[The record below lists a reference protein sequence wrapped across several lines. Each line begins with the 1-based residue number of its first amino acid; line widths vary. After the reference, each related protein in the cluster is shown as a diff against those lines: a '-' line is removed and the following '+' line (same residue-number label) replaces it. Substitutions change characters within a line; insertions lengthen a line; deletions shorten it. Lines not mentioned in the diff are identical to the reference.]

1 MAESIG
7 FTPTKTI
14 ERVCVSPGSK
24 EQICLLCTKEIR
36 NKDFKRKL
44 TKSGGKKK
52 TKTCLNLELITG
64 KEVSSGEGSL
74 LTNILCRNCAD
85 KNETVVRKI
94 LDVRESFEL
103 SRKSIEAK
111 KGGTTSVKRLARAE
125 DSGGT
130 AEETR
135 SNKRA
140 LFVACDDHTS
150 TASALRTR
158 YASTQ
163 VDFGDFHEEESPLT
177 EVSGKTNISLYSWF
191 YSEKCLEHLNLQVF
205 YLKLTFTAMG

>member
-7 FTPTKTI
+7 STPTKTI

-24 EQICLLCTKEIR
+24 EQICLLCSKEIT

-44 TKSGGKKK
+44 TISGGQKK
-52 TKTCLNLELITG
+52 TKACLNLELIAG
-64 KEVSSGEGSL
+64 KEISSGEGSL

-94 LDVRESFEL
+94 LDVRESLES

-111 KGGTTSVKRLARAE
+111 KGGTTSVKRLARPE
-125 DSGGT
+125 EGGT
-130 AEETR
+130 DEETR

-150 TASALRTR
+150 TASALRSR
-158 YASTQ
+158 DASTQ

-177 EVSGKTNISLYSWF
+177 EVSLKTNISLYSYF
-191 YSEKCLEHLNLQVF
+191 LRPG
-205 YLKLTFTAMG
+205 FTLLGKTGNYFPAPR

>member
-36 NKDFKRKL
+36 NKHFKRKL
-44 TKSGGKKK
+44 TISGGKEK
-52 TKTCLNLELITG
+52 TKACLNLELITG

-74 LTNILCRNCAD
+74 LTNILGRNCAD
-85 KNETVVRKI
+85 KIETVVRKI

-111 KGGTTSVKRLARAE
+111 KKRR
-125 DSGGT
+125 DNV
-130 AEETR
+130 R
-135 SNKRA
+135 KK
-140 LFVACDDHTS
+140 ACTC
-150 TASALRTR
+150 RR
-158 YASTQ
+158 
-163 VDFGDFHEEESPLT
+163 
-177 EVSGKTNISLYSWF
+177 
-191 YSEKCLEHLNLQVF
+191 
-205 YLKLTFTAMG
+205 